1 MMNRLIACVLWL
13 TLFLS
18 ISFGQSQKSAPPRQQ
33 KQTSFTE
40 RLLKFLGISDSPGTL
55 KGPGDEVASGELW
68 LADLNSQTTHA
79 LTSGDGY
86 QSPIFLTGTKEVL
99 SLRRGDVVQIPATG
113 GEGRRLYSG
122 NAILKLVA
130 ASSADSGT
138 VLVLLRGEAGG
149 RPGVGLLKISTG
161 AITPVP
167 YDANSSHDLQMLE
180 DLAGWSRT
188 YADKRIYVKRQSKQ
202 ALSGTVEWSDIFLQ
216 AGNQPA
222 VDVSQCAGVNCG
234 QPSLSADGHWLV
246 FIRST
251 AE

>member
-18 ISFGQSQKSAPPRQQ
+18 ISIGQSQKNAPPRQQ
-33 KQTSFTE
+33 KQSSFTE

-55 KGPGDEVASGELW
+55 KSPSDEVVSGELW

-79 LTSGDGY
+79 VTSGDGY
-86 QSPIFLTGTKEVL
+86 QSPIFLTGANEVL
-99 SLRRGDVVQIPATG
+99 SLRRGDVVRIPATG
-113 GEGRRLYSG
+113 GEGRRLYSR

-130 ASSADSGT
+130 ANSADSGT
-138 VLVLLRGEAGG
+138 VLVLLRAEAEG
-149 RPGVGLLKISTG
+149 RPGVGLLTISTG

-167 YDANSSHDLQMLE
+167 YDANSSHDLQMIE

-188 YADKRIYVKRQSKQ
+188 YADKRIYVKRQSKP
-202 ALSGTVEWSDIFLQ
+202 ALSGTVEWSDVFLQ

-222 VDVSQCAGVNCG
+222 ANISRCAGVNCG
-234 QPSLSADGHWLV
+234 QPSLSADGHSLV